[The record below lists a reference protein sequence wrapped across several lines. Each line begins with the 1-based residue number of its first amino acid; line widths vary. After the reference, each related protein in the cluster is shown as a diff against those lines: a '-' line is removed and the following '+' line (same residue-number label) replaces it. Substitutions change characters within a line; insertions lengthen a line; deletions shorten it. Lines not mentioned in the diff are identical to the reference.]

1 MNLEG
6 ALREAAISIKALWK
20 DRGFSTTAIMT
31 LAVCLGANVAIFTI
45 VNSVLLRPLPVPE
58 SERIVFISNQY
69 PGAGV
74 PDIWSVG
81 VPDYLDRRRQMTNVF
96 EGDAMLRP
104 EDQTVDVNGTPER
117 MKGMR
122 VTPSM
127 FPLLRI
133 SPAIGH
139 AFAEADGELG
149 NEQKVILSYGLW
161 QQLYGGNKEV
171 VGKDLRINGRP
182 KTIVGIMP
190 RDFIFVDPKVR
201 LWLPAAFNER
211 EKSDD
216 SRHSN
221 NWSEIA
227 RLRPGATIQQA
238 QAQVD
243 AMNAANL
250 ERFPQFKQFLI
261 NAGFHTQV
269 RWLQDVLVRNIK
281 SMLYLLWAG
290 AAFVLLI
297 GGVNIANLA
306 LARANVRRK
315 EIATK
320 LALGGSRLQVA
331 RSLLVESVIL
341 AVAGGAA
348 GLVFGAAVLRSLG
361 AIGLDEIPRAAEI
374 HFSWVVILFA
384 LATSVVAGIL
394 IGLVPVAHL
403 YRIKLSTVLR
413 EETRTGTGGTRSRA
427 MRRGL
432 VVAQVGLACVLL
444 IGAGLLL
451 ASFRKLLAV
460 DPGFKSEGV
469 ITISTA
475 LPQVKYP
482 RDKWG
487 PFMNRAVEALRTLPG
502 VRSAGATT
510 SIPFGGGVN
519 KDVILAEGYRMS
531 PGESVIA
538 PMQVMVS
545 AGYFETMA
553 TPLKR
558 GRYFNE
564 RDTPDTLQVAIVD
577 ERLARKFWPGQDPI
591 GKRMYQPGDDDLT
604 KITDKTKF
612 WTVVGVVADVQLV
625 DLTGEEQPVG
635 TYYFSL
641 DQSPAPRFTL
651 AIKTTMDP
659 AALTKTL
666 RAEMAK
672 IDSDIP
678 LFDMRTLDERTQL
691 SLRQRRAAMILGLAF
706 ASVALFL
713 SAIGIYGVLTYL
725 VTQRTREIGIRIALG
740 SSSSSVFNLVIR
752 EGMFLVTIGL
762 VLGLAVAVGLRTYFQ
777 SQIFGVRALE
787 PSVISLVIASL
798 VMIALVACVLPA
810 QRATRVDP
818 ATVLNS

>member
-1 MNLEG
+1 
-6 ALREAAISIKALWK
+6 
-20 DRGFSTTAIMT
+20 
-31 LAVCLGANVAIFTI
+31 
-45 VNSVLLRPLPVPE
+45 
-58 SERIVFISNQY
+58 
-69 PGAGV
+69 
-74 PDIWSVG
+74 
-81 VPDYLDRRRQMTNVF
+81 MTNVF